1 MAWWK
6 DRRLTIV
13 YVAPRVVFALLDYS
27 RGDSLVSKA
36 FGPGGLGR
44 SHYMSD
50 ETSYG
55 SWQFYST
62 IMELCMMS
70 LSDASEVT
78 A

>member
-13 YVAPRVVFALLDYS
+13 YIASRVVFTLLDYS
-27 RGDSLVSKA
+27 RGNSLILKA

-55 SWQFYST
+55 SW
-62 IMELCMMS
+62 
-70 LSDASEVT
+70 
-78 A
+78 